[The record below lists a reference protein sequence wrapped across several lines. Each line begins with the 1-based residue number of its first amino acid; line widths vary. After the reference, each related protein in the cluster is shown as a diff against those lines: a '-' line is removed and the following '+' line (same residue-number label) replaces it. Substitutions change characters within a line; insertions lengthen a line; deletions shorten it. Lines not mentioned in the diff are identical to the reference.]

1 VVVQIVRKPKNN
13 NNNIIIML
21 LCYYVIIIII
31 NFDLVVHDTCGSID
45 KLKIKK
51 IKATGWS

>member
-1 VVVQIVRKPKNN
+1 MVVQIVRKPKNN